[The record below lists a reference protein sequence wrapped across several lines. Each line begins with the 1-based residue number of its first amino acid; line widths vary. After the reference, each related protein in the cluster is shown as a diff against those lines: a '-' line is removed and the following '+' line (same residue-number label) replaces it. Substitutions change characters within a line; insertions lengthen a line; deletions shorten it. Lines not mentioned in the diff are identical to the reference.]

1 MTEYIKQT
9 AEHEATDISE
19 TLDIILK
26 GYPNTGDSFG
36 SMSMPDLGTGREA
49 SPMADPIFEQFIDFS
64 FGTIDDDD
72 SKAPTPD
79 LISSSSTNTSPE
91 SNHEADPLHHT
102 LTSTSSSELETE
114 DTSDLLRLGPWKEID
129 GGEASYYHPT
139 EWKWEGPMS
148 TIEQPWAIF
157 NS

>member
-49 SPMADPIFEQFIDFS
+49 SPMADPIFDQFIDFS
-64 FGTIDDDD
+64 FGTLTTMTRRRRHPDLDIIVVDEHQPGVQPRGGP
-72 SKAPTPD
+72 PTPY
-79 LISSSSTNTSPE
+79 PE
-91 SNHEADPLHHT
+91 FDVVVGIENGGYS
-102 LTSTSSSELETE
+102 
-114 DTSDLLRLGPWKEID
+114 RFVEI
-129 GGEASYYHPT
+129 GAM
-139 EWKWEGPMS
+139 EGYR
-148 TIEQPWAIF
+148 WW
-157 NS
+157 